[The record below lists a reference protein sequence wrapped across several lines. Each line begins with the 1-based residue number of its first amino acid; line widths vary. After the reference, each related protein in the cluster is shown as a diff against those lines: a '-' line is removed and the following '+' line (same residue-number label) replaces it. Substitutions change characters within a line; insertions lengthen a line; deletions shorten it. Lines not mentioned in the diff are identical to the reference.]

1 MLICLTKL
9 RDQIFQNLQGPETL
23 KVKLFYKANK
33 IICATISKILEVA
46 WKLAQKGMEEIQQK
60 IEPTLKQGIGKILE
74 VKKTIETKV
83 KGTIQDPVGK
93 LLGEWVT
100 PFIKPLLTVFEKP
113 LKDSFDD
120 ARRFLSETVKLGE
133 LPADKKLRD
142 TILNKVIRDGA
153 TSQKLCASL
162 SVISESLSTLQS
174 LKVGDF
180 GIFEAVDSSVIISDA
195 ETALLET
202 LDAVLYTIQVRLD
215 AGEAKEALLD
225 AVLKDY
231 DYDSV
236 VARADFM
243 KNTAWNI
250 FFAVFKKA
258 TAPVTDPA
266 IQAFNGAVPAE
277 VKSIIDIE
285 KIINDIITFILREP
299 IDKMIGAAYPLP
311 K

>member
-1 MLICLTKL
+1 L
-9 RDQIFQNLQGPETL
+9 
-23 KVKLFYKANK
+23 
-33 IICATISKILEVA
+33 S
-46 WKLAQKGMEEIQQK
+46 
-60 IEPTLKQGIGKILE
+60 GI
-74 VKKTIETKV
+74 
-83 KGTIQDPVGK
+83 
-93 LLGEWVT
+93 
-100 PFIKPLLTVFEKP
+100 
-113 LKDSFDD
+113 
-120 ARRFLSETVKLGE
+120 
-133 LPADKKLRD
+133 
-142 TILNKVIRDGA
+142 N
-153 TSQKLCASL
+153 
-162 SVISESLSTLQS
+162 ESLTALKTLQ
-174 LKVGDF
+174 VNGF
-180 GIFEAVDSSVIISDA
+180 VIFEAVDSAVIISDA

-202 LDAVLYTIQVRLD
+202 LDAVLYSIQLRLD
-215 AGEAKEALLD
+215 GGEAKETVLE

-231 DYDSV
+231 DYDAV

-266 IQAFNGAVPAE
+266 IQAFNGAVPEE